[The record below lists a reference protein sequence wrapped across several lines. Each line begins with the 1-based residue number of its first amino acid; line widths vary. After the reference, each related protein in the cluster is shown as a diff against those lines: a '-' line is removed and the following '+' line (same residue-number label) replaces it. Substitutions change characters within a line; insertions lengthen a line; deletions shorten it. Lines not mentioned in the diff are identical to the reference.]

1 MALGKI
7 TDCSNPETFPSNRN
21 CLEARGKEALFEGLG
36 REWGVCG
43 GGVCLGREV
52 LVAFLFRNFLSPN
65 ILL

>member
-36 REWGVCG
+36 REWGVCV

-52 LVAFLFRNFLSPN
+52 LVAFL
-65 ILL
+65 